1 MSTSPS
7 VVSRFGLVCLVGAG
21 LSAGTG
27 GLVGTLLHRATG
39 LSPVSVAACRLAVG
53 GLLLIALVTVTRRPL
68 PRHSS
73 AWRRIGAVAVLVA
86 IIQASY
92 FGAVAASSVS
102 LATLVTLGVSPVVVS
117 LLEHLTG
124 RRVLDRRH
132 AATIGIA
139 VFGVVLLVGAPTDYA
154 ASGAIIAGA
163 AMALVSACAFATVT
177 LISARPV
184 PGLDAITTT
193 GFAVTGG
200 AVLLTPLAAISG
212 LAFDPTPH
220 SVALVIV
227 FGLISTAMA
236 YTLYFRGLAEVGPGT
251 AAVLGLLEPL
261 TGAILAAAIL
271 GERLTPT
278 GLLGAAL
285 LTAALLHTSLQPV
298 DG

>member
-1 MSTSPS
+1 MSTAIST
-7 VVSRFGLVCLVGAG
+7 VSRFGLFCLVGAG

-27 GLVGTLLHRATG
+27 GLLGILLLRATG

-53 GLLLIALVTVTRRPL
+53 GLLLIALLTVTRRPL
-68 PRHSS
+68 PRNTS
-73 AWRRIGAVAVLVA
+73 AWRRIGVVAVLVA

-102 LATLVTLGVSPVVVS
+102 LATLITLGMSPVVVS

-124 RRVLDRRH
+124 RRILDRRR

-139 VFGVVLLVGAPTDYA
+139 VSGVILLVGAPADD
-154 ASGAIIAGA
+154 GIFAGA
-163 AMALVSACAFATVT
+163 AMALVSACAFATLT

-184 PGLDAITTT
+184 PGLDVITTT

-212 LAFDPTPH
+212 LTFHPTPH
-220 SVALVIV
+220 SVVLVIV
-227 FGLISTAMA
+227 FGLISTAVA
-236 YTLYFRGLAEVGPGT
+236 YTLYLRGLSEVGAGT
-251 AAVLGLLEPL
+251 AAVLALLEPL
-261 TGAILAAAIL
+261 TSAILAAAIL

-278 GLLGAAL
+278 GLVGAAL
-285 LTAALLHTSLQPV
+285 LTTALVHTSLQSRL
-298 DG
+298 

>member
-1 MSTSPS
+1 MSRSIS
-7 VVSRFGLVCLVGAG
+7 MVSRFGLVCLVGAG

-39 LSPVSVAACRLAVG
+39 LSPISVAACRLAVG
-53 GLLLIALVTVTRRPL
+53 GLLLIALLTMTRRPL

-102 LATLVTLGVSPVVVS
+102 SATLITLGMSPMVVS

-124 RRVLDRRH
+124 SRVLDRRH

-139 VFGVVLLVGAPTDYA
+139 VFGVVLLVGVPTDYA
-154 ASGAIIAGA
+154 ASGAIFAGA
-163 AMALVSACAFATVT
+163 AMALVSAFAFATVT
-177 LISARPV
+177 LISAHPV

-212 LAFDPTPH
+212 ITFDPTPH
-220 SVALVIV
+220 SVALIIV
-227 FGLISTAMA
+227 FGLVSTAMA

-251 AAVLGLLEPL
+251 AAVLALLEPL

-285 LTAALLHTSLQPV
+285 LTGALVHTSLQPAN
-298 DG
+298 G

>member
-1 MSTSPS
+1 MSTGIST
-7 VVSRFGLVCLVGAG
+7 VSRFGLVCLVGAG

-27 GLVGTLLHRATG
+27 GLLGIMLLRATG

-53 GLLLIALVTVTRRPL
+53 GLLLIALLTVTRRPL
-68 PRHSS
+68 PRNIS
-73 AWRRIGAVAVLVA
+73 AWRRIGVVAVLVA

-102 LATLVTLGVSPVVVS
+102 LATLITLGMSPVVVS
-117 LLEHLTG
+117 LLEQLTG
-124 RRVLDRRH
+124 RRIMDRRR

-139 VFGVVLLVGAPTDYA
+139 VLGVILLVGAPADD
-154 ASGAIIAGA
+154 GIFAGA
-163 AMALVSACAFATVT
+163 AMALVSACAFATLT

-184 PGLDAITTT
+184 PGLDVITTT

-212 LAFDPTPH
+212 LTFHPTPH

-227 FGLISTAMA
+227 FGLISTAVA
-236 YTLYFRGLAEVGPGT
+236 YTLYLRGLSEVGAGT
-251 AAVLGLLEPL
+251 AAVLALLEPL
-261 TGAILAAAIL
+261 TSAILAAAIL

-278 GLLGAAL
+278 GLVGAAL
-285 LTAALLHTSLQPV
+285 LTAALVHTSLQSRL
-298 DG
+298 